1 VQHTPISRPTGSA
14 PPTLARW
21 QDPGSI
27 VGQIRKVTT
36 PTRAS
41 AITATIP
48 RPMIAR
54 STLLEQSH
62 VNGRMHGWRVN
73 VPGQRL
79 WLGKCFQQPPCRKPL
94 EPGHRSVRYVQHES
108 YSERARSASCTDI
121 RIETNMDP
129 ACGTMSSV
137 PIRSSAVCRAPLILA
152 PRCCTTLPTAA
163 ESGSEESEPQEAGTG
178 TERVVCK

>member
-79 WLGKCFQQPPCRKPL
+79 WL

-108 YSERARSASCTDI
+108 YPERARSASCTDI